1 MRSFKN
7 LSIKTKLNL
16 LVLVSSGAAL
26 LLASAVLVFND
37 ARLIGSSKVQQLSA
51 LAKVLGANSTA
62 ALTFDD
68 PAAARELLSSLN
80 LQPTVQFAC
89 LYNAKGQ
96 VFAAYQREKQ
106 ADFRPPSPRGDGHE
120 FTAGNYLD
128 VTQKIIHDG
137 EKVGTI
143 YLHASME
150 DLNDQLLRY
159 AGVVAI
165 VITVSMG
172 LAIILSSRLQHII
185 SVPILQLA
193 KTAQMVSANRDY
205 SVRVQKYAN
214 DELGTLYNEFN
225 DMLGQ
230 IEGGEKELQRAHAQ
244 LKVRVQQLSNAN
256 LDLTKEIAE
265 RKRAERELEIAHRQL
280 LDAARRAGMAEVAT
294 GVLHNVG
301 NVLNSI
307 NVSSTLVAD
316 RLRNSRLSELTRAL
330 DMLYLHAGDMENFLK
345 ENEKGKQLCDF
356 LNLVAPHLDRERKMM
371 LEEMQSLAKNI
382 NHIKT
387 IVSMQQSYAGES
399 GVRETV
405 VLTDLIEDALVLNA
419 SSFGKYEIELVRDYA
434 TMPQIQVE
442 KQKVLQI
449 LVNLVRNARDALVE
463 SGRKDRRLT
472 LRTGIGGNEKVKKVR
487 IEVID
492 NGVGIAGKNLTRIFS
507 HGFTTKKHGHGF
519 GLHSSA
525 NTAKEL
531 GGNLFAHSDGPGRG
545 AVFTLEL
552 PFMPAETPI
561 ISRQTP
567 VIPAQTPIMPMEA
580 PR

>member
-7 LSIKTKLNL
+7 LSIKAKLNL

-106 ADFRPPSPRGDGHE
+106 VDFTPPPPRADGHE
-120 FTAGNYLD
+120 FAAGNYLD
-128 VTQKIIHDG
+128 VTQKITHDG
-137 EKVGTI
+137 EAVGTI

-159 AGVVAI
+159 AGIVAI
-165 VITVSMG
+165 VIMVSMG
-172 LAIILSSRLQHII
+172 LAITLSSRLQHII

-225 DMLGQ
+225 DMLGH
-230 IEGGEKELQRAHAQ
+230 IERGEKELQQAHAQ
-244 LKVRVQQLSNAN
+244 LKVRVQQLSDAN
-256 LDLTKEIAE
+256 LDLTREIAE

-316 RLRNSRLSELTRAL
+316 RLRNPRISELTRAL
-330 DMLYLHAGDMENFLK
+330 DMLNRHAGDLGDFLK
-345 ENEKGKQLCDF
+345 EDEKGKQLCDF
-356 LNLVAPHLDRERKMM
+356 LKLVTPHLDHERKMM
-371 LEEMQSLAKNI
+371 LDEMQSLAKNI

-387 IVSMQQSYAGES
+387 IVSMQQSYAGAS
-399 GVRETV
+399 GVIETV

-434 TMPQIQVE
+434 AMPQMQVE

-463 SGRKDRRLT
+463 SGRNDRRLT
-472 LRTGIGGNEKVKKVR
+472 LRTGIGGDEKVKKVR

-525 NTAKEL
+525 NTVKEL

-552 PFMPAETPI
+552 PFMPARTPIMPAETPI
-561 ISRQTP
+561 I
-567 VIPAQTPIMPMEA
+567 PAETPIMPMEA